1 MYHLGLMVHI
11 KYVSHKISDT
21 YLSTML
27 GPVKDYLYAE
37 VGRVR
42 SKIEIRNRI

>member
-1 MYHLGLMVHI
+1 MYHLELMVHI
-11 KYVSHKISDT
+11 KYVSHEISDT
-21 YLSTML
+21 YPSTML